1 MTGIRR
7 IEVVRIN
14 EQVYEAIEEAIVH
27 CGLSPG
33 AVLGDRQ
40 LADTLGV
47 SRTPVMAK
55 EAPESCTWCYVGKG
69 KACTSESPS
78 GKGPPGRGAGSSDRP
93 L

>member
-14 EQVYEAIEEAIVH
+14 EQVYGAIEEAIVH

-47 SRTPVMAK
+47 SRTFVRAK
-55 EAPESCTWCYVGKG
+55 EAPESGT
-69 KACTSESPS
+69 
-78 GKGPPGRGAGSSDRP
+78 
-93 L
+93 